1 MQIFFVFF
9 FTFLRYS
16 TNSQCLSSKTRRRLS
31 KPLRQKRAYSHTG
44 GLGSEPRIAEG
55 RGTIAVG
62 KGEGYLI
69 VAKIALWPYQRAKI
83 IEPCSVLGE
92 KLLFLRLAVR
102 YHLAL

>member
-9 FTFLRYS
+9 FTFLHYS

-62 KGEGYLI
+62 RTIKSHGWSILKDIHDSTKKTPHSCGVFLFIWLSLNLI
-69 VAKIALWPYQRAKI
+69 
-83 IEPCSVLGE
+83 
-92 KLLFLRLAVR
+92 
-102 YHLAL
+102 